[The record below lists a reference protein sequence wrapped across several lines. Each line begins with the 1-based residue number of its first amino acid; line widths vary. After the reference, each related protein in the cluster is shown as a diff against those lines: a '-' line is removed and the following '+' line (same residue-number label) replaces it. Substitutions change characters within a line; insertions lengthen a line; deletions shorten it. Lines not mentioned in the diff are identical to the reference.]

1 MASVQIP
8 VSLLQPCPPLPE
20 PAGGSTHQT
29 LRMAIEWASLYHA
42 CADGKADLI
51 DAARAATR

>member
-8 VSLLQPCPPLPE
+8 ASLLQPCPPLPE
-20 PAGGSTHQT
+20 PAGGSSHQA
-29 LRMAIEWASLYHA
+29 LQLAIEWASLYHD
-42 CADGKADLI
+42 CAAGKSDLI